1 MTKKVRADTD
11 EAAVIHKHLAT
22 ACSEIKKAMT
32 RCALEGSS
40 FPTEWRILFSLRDEL
55 LNVRDS
61 VAAKRQETACPASK

>member
-1 MTKKVRADTD
+1 MTKKVRVDTD

-55 LNVRDS
+55 LNVRDYMPS
-61 VAAKRQETACPASK
+61 EQVAYPRRER